1 MNILH
6 VKSIKLTYTLWL
18 MNLVEDLTNI
28 KTKAMFSP
36 PKKSYWIRKIEGKT
50 KWRDKK
56 PILPGL
62 ETDFPP

>member
-28 KTKAMFSP
+28 KTKAMLSP
-36 PKKSYWIRKIEGKT
+36 PKRANGSEKSKEKQNGET
-50 KWRDKK
+50 KNRYYLD
-56 PILPGL
+56 
-62 ETDFPP
+62 

>member
-1 MNILH
+1 
-6 VKSIKLTYTLWL
+6 